1 MNTHHVGIDV
11 GGTFTDFTVM
21 DTASGEIRF
30 FKIPSTPDDP
40 ARAISS
46 GIDAMERGGIPASS
60 IRHVGHG
67 TTVATNMIIER
78 KGTACALITTR
89 GFRDVLEIGRQVRPD
104 LYNLR
109 NLKPQPLVER
119 ALRFE
124 IAERMMASGEIL
136 EAIDLDEVRAI
147 GARLI
152 EENIKCVAICL
163 MHSYRN
169 PVHEQLAAEALREVM
184 PDAWISMSHDILP
197 EFREFERMS
206 TTAMNAYLQDRM
218 AGYLTRLSARAV
230 EQGVGVEINTVHS
243 NGGLMSDSEARNYPV
258 RTCLSGPAAGVLG
271 GALVAQTAGRPNVV
285 TFDVGG
291 TSTDVSLVADGI
303 PAFTSGQDVA
313 GLPIRCQMVSVH
325 VVGAGG
331 GSIARIDEAGAL
343 KVGPDSAGAYP
354 GPAGYGRGGTLPTL
368 TDANIYLHRLNP
380 VSVLDGEMPIY
391 EDRARVAI
399 DTLAERLGVS
409 GDVVAQ
415 SVIDISASNMARAIR
430 AISVDKGV
438 DVQQFTLM
446 AFGGAGPLHAA
457 AVARE
462 VGLKEILVPESPG
475 TMCAR
480 GVLLSDRSRDFVTS
494 RLVVARDED
503 WAVVDDLIA
512 QLEAQA
518 NDWFDQYG
526 IAEADR
532 KISIL
537 LDGRYRGQNH
547 EIAIEGRPGS
557 AAEFRALFDAR
568 HAQVYGQALTDVE
581 VEAIN
586 FRVQARAGTDRAAQ
600 LPVDPAGRSFD
611 AALLET
617 RQVML
622 DVQDGWVEAKVW
634 KRGLLPVDQPFEG
647 PAIVEEMTSTT
658 VILSGQVARLDAY
671 GNIFIKELGTDD

>member
-1 MNTHHVGIDV
+1 MSTHRVGIDV

-46 GIDAMERGGIPASS
+46 GIDAMERDGIPAAS

-109 NLKPQPLVER
+109 TLKPRPLVER

-124 IAERMMASGEIL
+124 IGERVTASGAVL
-136 EAIDLDEVRAI
+136 EPVDLDEVRAI
-147 GARLI
+147 GARLA
-152 EENIKCVAICL
+152 EEGIGCVAVCL
-163 MHSYRN
+163 LHAYRN
-169 PVHEQLAAEALREVM
+169 PTHEQQVAAALREVM
-184 PDAWISMSHDILP
+184 PDALISLSHDILP

-206 TTAMNAYLQDRM
+206 TTAMNAYLQERM
-218 AGYLTRLSARAV
+218 SGYLSRLSARAA

-243 NGGLMSDSEARNYPV
+243 NGGLMSDAEARDYPV

-271 GALVAQTAGRPNVV
+271 GALVAQAAGRPNVV

-291 TSTDVSLVADGI
+291 TSTDVSLVAEGQ

-313 GLPIRCQMVSVH
+313 GLPIRCQMVAVH

-343 KVGPDSAGAYP
+343 KVGPDSAGAHP

-380 VSVLDGEMPIY
+380 VSVLDGAMPIH
-391 EDRARVAI
+391 EDRARAAI
-399 DTLAERLGVS
+399 DALAGTLGVA

-415 SVIDISASNMARAIR
+415 SIIDISASNMARAIR

-438 DVQQFTLM
+438 DVQNFTLM

-462 VGLKEILVPESPG
+462 VGLQEILVPESPG

-494 RLVVARDED
+494 RLVVARAGD
-503 WAVVDDLIA
+503 WDVVQDLIA
-512 QLEAQA
+512 GLQAQA
-518 NDWFDQYG
+518 ADWFAQYA
-526 IAEADR
+526 IPAEDR
-532 KISIL
+532 QVSIL
-537 LDGRYRGQNH
+537 VDGRYRGQNH
-547 EIAIEGRPGS
+547 EIAIEGAPGD
-557 AAEFRALFDAR
+557 AAAFRALFDAR
-568 HAQVYGQALTDVE
+568 HAQVYGQALDDAE

-586 FRVQARAGTDRAAQ
+586 FRVQARASGDRAAQ
-600 LPVDPAGRSFD
+600 LPLDPAGRSFEA
-611 AALLET
+611 AALGT

-622 DVQDGWVEAKVW
+622 DAQEGWIEARIW

-658 VILSGQVARLDAY
+658 VILSGQQARLDAY
-671 GNIFIKELGTDD
+671 GNIFIKELGHDD